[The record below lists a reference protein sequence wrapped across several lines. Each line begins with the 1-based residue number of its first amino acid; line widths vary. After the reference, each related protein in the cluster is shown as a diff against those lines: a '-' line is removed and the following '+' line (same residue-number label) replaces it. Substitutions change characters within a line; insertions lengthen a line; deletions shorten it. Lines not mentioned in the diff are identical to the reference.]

1 MNLNFP
7 LNFTIHMG
15 EENFAKVRI
24 GRHQNKQITSSGL
37 NLNEN
42 KSEHSVLQVYK
53 ICVKAFF

>member
-1 MNLNFP
+1 
-7 LNFTIHMG
+7 MG